1 MVARIRPGDEV
12 ARIQLAEDH
21 LADIRALDT
30 RLKTIG
36 AHIQLT
42 DEPLTPGRTSIPA
55 EPPEGVQAFIVLDWK
70 YDRLVGIGI
79 LDASS
84 RLHQDFL
91 GQAEA
96 IG

>member
-1 MVARIRPGDEV
+1 M
-12 ARIQLAEDH
+12 
-21 LADIRALDT
+21 
-30 RLKTIG
+30 
-36 AHIQLT
+36 
-42 DEPLTPGRTSIPA
+42 PGRTSIPA

-70 YDRLVGIGI
+70 YDRLVGIEI